1 MAGLILAG
9 IGKGIADAGS
19 TMANIGIRGY
29 ETREAAR
36 LRSAEKDEDR
46 LWREEQKELD
56 RDRQDERDRMY
67 RRTAEQQA
75 AGNKGTGGMKGF
87 APEDIAPGG
96 KLADMMAGQMGM
108 TVPEYEQ
115 FYSAR
120 KTGDMS
126 AYATESKD
134 IGKVLDDEYGEQT
147 LTERVVPEG
156 FKKEFAAKSKMLSD
170 IQQSYVAG
178 NEAKNIAEGRQ
189 IGLIT
194 NTMEGVLAGT
204 ITPTKAGQAT
214 AVGKGV
220 APFGGDSNVTRNV
233 LEGGVSV
240 TPVGESAIAENKAQ
254 TGAQNKLAEKH
265 GEEIIKIRE
274 DVKKIQAEIP
284 EVNARTKKIQAETGQ
299 VGKDGGKDTDKTQER
314 LSSVVNATNATIKS
328 LEETKPPASS
338 PARAGWDAQYADALA
353 LRAEATRLQ
362 REALGV
368 RAEKPA
374 AKNEPAAKL
383 SALPTGAKY
392 IGMSKGKKVYEL
404 PDGSRYIEP

>member
-75 AGNKGTGGMKGF
+75 AGNKGTGGGMKGVDP
-87 APEDIAPGG
+87 ADLEPGG
-96 KLADMMAGQMGM
+96 KLAAYIAGEAGM
-108 TVPEYEQ
+108 TVPEYEKQ
-115 FYSAR
+115 ISAM
-120 KTGDMS
+120 KTGNMS
-126 AYATESKD
+126 GYETIVGARA
-134 IGKVLDDEYGEQT
+134 DEEGPSPIKA
-147 LTERVVPEG
+147 LPEG
-156 FKKEFAAKSKMLSD
+156 FKKEFDAKAKMLS
-170 IQQSYVAG
+170 QLAMTYVTG
-178 NEAKNIAEGRQ
+178 SESKNIAEAKQ
-189 IGLIT
+189 TGLIT

-254 TGAQNKLAEKH
+254 AGAQNKLAEKH

-314 LSSVVNATNATIKS
+314 LSSVVNATNATIRS

-338 PARAGWDAQYADALA
+338 PARAAWDTQYADALA

-362 REALGV
+362 KEALGA
-368 RAEKPA
+368 RAAPPAAEKPA
-374 AKNEPAAKL
+374 AEKPAAKL

-404 PDGSRYIEP
+404 PNGSRYIEP